1 MELLTATAYAK
12 HRARLNL
19 PGTTQVAV
27 TKAIQAG
34 RLTEPAVQKNAKG
47 HWEINPQLADI
58 QWEENTRQG
67 NHYFRQPLDIRDP
80 EDPPEPTEPEQPAD
94 PGLPAVRGSVSKLS
108 PGGKGMTKAEA
119 DRMSAIYKAKR
130 LELILKQEMGQLGL
144 IEEMKREAERCGRE
158 LRDSILPL
166 EDRLPP
172 VLATMSD
179 EHEIR
184 NLLKKELRTA
194 LRSLL

>member
-80 EDPPEPTEPEQPAD
+80 EDPPEPIEPEQPAD
-94 PGLPAVRGSVSKLS
+94 PGLPPLQGSVSKSALS
-108 PGGKGMTKAEA
+108 VKTTKAEA
-119 DRMSAIYKAKR
+119 DRRTALWKSERMKIA
-130 LELILKQEMGQLGL
+130 LLKEMGEVGN
-144 IEEMKREAERCGRE
+144 IKDMEREASRLATVVRQNVMM
-158 LRDSILPL
+158 LA
-166 EDRLPP
+166 DRLPAKLSVVNSEP
-172 VLATMSD
+172 
-179 EHEIR
+179 EIR
-184 NLLKKELRTA
+184 EILLEEITLA
-194 LRSLL
+194 LRSIS